1 MSSVTVENLAKI
13 IGSEGQALLSQ
24 MKEAGLNHT
33 DISDE
38 VTDQDKKT
46 LLEFLKEQQTKSSK
60 TISLN
65 KTASR
70 VVPDKQGTVS
80 ITRKTISKDSAG
92 IVSSDTQRTSA
103 TINFDEIEKKRQA
116 GEANKKAEEE
126 KRKKEQEQKTLVTRR
141 KAKTVGEA
149 DTKTEIKK
157 SVITGKRTV
166 KPTRAELS
174 KKEQRELEGESFLSN
189 VEKQEFERPAEFVTK
204 KIQIPESITV
214 SELAQSLSVKGGEVV
229 KLLMSMGVM
238 ATLNQPLDQDTAIL
252 VTAELGHEAEPAVK
266 IEVEDQL
273 MELVTYEGEEEPRN
287 PVVSVLGHVDH
298 GKTTL
303 LDSIREANVAAGEDG
318 GITQKIGAYQ
328 ANTDH
333 GTIAF
338 IDTPGH
344 AAFSEVRARGANS
357 TDIVILVVAADD
369 GLQPQTEEA
378 ISHAKAAGVPI
389 VVAVNKMDREE
400 ADIERVKTELSNKD
414 LIPEDWGGQ
423 TQFLPISA
431 LKGDGI
437 KELLEAVNLEA
448 EVLELKAH
456 HKGPAFGVVLDST
469 TEVGKGAVAT
479 ILVQKGTLKKGD
491 MILVG
496 EQTKRV
502 RSLVDENGIILSEAG
517 PSVPASITGLDVP
530 PKAGEE
536 FVVVASEKMA
546 KEISGARAEKA
557 RAERLARNQISNLEM
572 LFESELGNHTILN
585 LVLKADTHGSL
596 EAIIGSIKNIENEE
610 VKINI
615 VHESVGSI
623 NANDVN
629 LALTTGSF
637 VMGFNVRADNAA
649 KSLSEKESIEI
660 LYYSII
666 YDLIDGIKT
675 SVEGH
680 LAPEV
685 KEQILGTAEVKDI
698 FKSPKFGQIAGSMVI
713 EGTIKRNKP
722 IRVLRDDIVIF
733 EGELDSLKRFK
744 DDASE
749 VPMGTECGIGVA
761 NYRDVKVGDKIEV
774 FDRIE
779 VKRTLD

>member
-1 MSSVTVENLAKI
+1 MPSVTVENLAKI
-13 IGSEGQALLSQ
+13 IGSEGEALLSQ
-24 MKEAGLNHT
+24 MKEAGLSHT
-33 DISDE
+33 DVKDE

-46 LLEFLKEQQTKSSK
+46 LLEFLKEQQNKTSK

-65 KTASR
+65 KSATKAE
-70 VVPDKQGTVS
+70 PEPTGTVS
-80 ITRKTISKDSAG
+80 ITRKTISRDSSETKTA
-92 IVSSDTQRTSA
+92 DTQRTSS

-126 KRKKEQEQKTLVTRR
+126 QRKKELEQKTLVTRR
-141 KAKTVGEA
+141 KAKTNE
-149 DTKTEIKK
+149 TPQPQSSQKK
-157 SVITGKRTV
+157 VVQVAKRTV

-189 VEKQEFERPAEFVTK
+189 VEKQEFEKPVELVTK
-204 KIQIPESITV
+204 IIQIPESITV

-229 KLLMSMGVM
+229 KQLMSMGVM

-252 VTAELGHEAEPAVK
+252 VTEELGHKGEPAVK
-266 IEVEDQL
+266 VEVEDQL

-287 PVVSVLGHVDH
+287 PVISVLGHVDH

-303 LDSIREANVAAGEDG
+303 LDYIRQANVAAGEDG

-328 ANTDH
+328 ASTEQ

-400 ADIERVKTELSNKD
+400 ADIEKVKTELSNKE

-437 KELLEAVNLEA
+437 KELLEAVSLEA

-502 RSLVDENGIILSEAG
+502 RSLVDENGQTLPEAG

-536 FVVVASEKMA
+536 FVVVSSEKMA
-546 KEISGARAEKA
+546 KEISNERAEKS
-557 RAERLARNQISNLEM
+557 RQERLARNQISNLEM

-585 LVLKADTHGSL
+585 IVLKADTHGSL

-629 LALTTGSF
+629 LALTTNAF

-685 KEQILGTAEVKDI
+685 KEEILGTAEVKDI
-698 FKSPKFGQIAGSMVI
+698 FKSPKFGQIAGSIVI

-744 DDASE
+744 DDANE